1 MRIEFA
7 VSNTAALPKLI
18 DVPDTVPTMAV
29 PHLSYRHLDN
39 QLLPFDC
46 QSIDSHACMLS
57 RGAFKYDCCAKT
69 N

>member
-29 PHLSYRHLDN
+29 PAFE
-39 QLLPFDC
+39 LPP
-46 QSIDSHACMLS
+46 S
-57 RGAFKYDCCAKT
+57 R
-69 N
+69 